1 MSANKLELGQFIH
14 WDWGQNYPFSACMAK
29 VMECLGGDTTLYT
42 YEFFAGL
49 AGDDFVMC
57 YGDNEKFNDCV
68 SVCTDNET
76 FLARVCGMI
85 DLEYRLVK
93 HEEWKADT
101 DLYYGFVK
109 QFIDRGIPVLCAGA
123 GENSNFDLL
132 LSYDDETG
140 KCHLSCGDDVQY
152 GTDVSFREI
161 ECDLIFIERLPR
173 ITDLAG
179 LYRKA
184 VMQIPVLMQEEPTAN
199 EVFFGA
205 DAYRR
210 WAADIRNGRYD
221 RYTAENF
228 DSWRHWCIYICNLA
242 TNGGHGEGFLRRVY
256 ELNPDMTF
264 VPELIALFHENDKVW
279 NELESLGGGFN
290 CTIETLHDKEQRAA
304 IANVILKLAETNE
317 EIVKLFKHYEN

>member
-68 SVCTDNET
+68 SVCSDNET

-93 HEEWKADT
+93 HDEWKADT

-109 QFIDRGIPVLCAGA
+109 QFIDRGIPVLCADA

-132 LSYDDETG
+132 LSYNDETG

-205 DAYRR
+205 EAYRR

-279 NELESLGGGFN
+279 NELESLDGGFN
-290 CTIETLHDKEQRAA
+290 CTIETLHDKKQSAA
-304 IANVILKLAETNE
+304 IAEVILKLAETNE
-317 EIVKLFKHYEN
+317 KIVKLFKHYEN